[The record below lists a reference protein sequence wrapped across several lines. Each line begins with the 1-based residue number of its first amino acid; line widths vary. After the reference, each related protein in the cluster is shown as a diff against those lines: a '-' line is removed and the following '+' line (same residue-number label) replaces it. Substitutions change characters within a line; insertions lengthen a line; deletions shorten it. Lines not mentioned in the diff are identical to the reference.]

1 MPREPKEDVYPRQ
14 LAVSMDPEHWR
25 ALRRLEAA
33 TGLAPGTTARL
44 AIHKY
49 LRANDPQFDL
59 EQRAK
64 TGPETARVM
73 EE

>member
-1 MPREPKEDVYPRQ
+1 MGDETKSETYPRQ

-25 ALRRLEAA
+25 ALRRMEAA
-33 TGLAPGTTARL
+33 TGLGPGTTARL

-49 LRANDPQFDL
+49 LRANDPEFDR

-64 TGPETARVM
+64 TGPDNTRVM